1 MGCKGSK
8 QTEVENTY
16 GEPNKNIQKT
26 MMLRAGLNLGESSYG
41 IQVGLS
47 KTHKVGSGWFWDIVF
62 VYFVIFYFLLRDNG
76 LQVFSPFVIILFDI

>member
-8 QTEVENTY
+8 QLEVENTY
-16 GEPNKNIQKT
+16 GELNKNIQKT

-47 KTHKVGSGWFWDIVF
+47 RSHKRDFTASGYERIKP
-62 VYFVIFYFLLRDNG
+62 L
-76 LQVFSPFVIILFDI
+76 STILEEDSASERGPI

>member
-8 QTEVENTY
+8 QLGVENTY
-16 GEPNKNIQKT
+16 GELNKNIEKT

-47 KTHKVGSGWFWDIVF
+47 RSHKRDFTASGYERPSKGVKP
-62 VYFVIFYFLLRDNG
+62 LLTIQEDM
-76 LQVFSPFVIILFDI
+76 SE

>member
-8 QTEVENTY
+8 QTENY
-16 GEPNKNIQKT
+16 GELNKNTQTT

-47 KTHKVGSGWFWDIVF
+47 KTRK
-62 VYFVIFYFLLRDNG
+62 RDFTATG
-76 LQVFSPFVIILFDI
+76 YKKEDS

>member
-16 GEPNKNIQKT
+16 GELNKNIQKT

-47 KTHKVGSGWFWDIVF
+47 KTHKRDFTDLALDGKISPDSGVRGGSIDT
-62 VYFVIFYFLLRDNG
+62 
-76 LQVFSPFVIILFDI
+76 S

>member
-8 QTEVENTY
+8 QLEVENTY
-16 GEPNKNIQKT
+16 GELNKNIQKT

-47 KTHKVGSGWFWDIVF
+47 RSHKRDFTASGYKRKPMPTIQEEDEDLV
-62 VYFVIFYFLLRDNG
+62 
-76 LQVFSPFVIILFDI
+76 S

>member
-8 QTEVENTY
+8 QLKVENTY
-16 GEPNKNIQKT
+16 GELNKNIQKT

-47 KTHKVGSGWFWDIVF
+47 RSHKRDFTASGYERPTKGVKPLPTIQEESEEDLV
-62 VYFVIFYFLLRDNG
+62 
-76 LQVFSPFVIILFDI
+76 S

>member
-16 GEPNKNIQKT
+16 GELNNNIHKT
-26 MMLRAGLNLGESSYG
+26 MLRAGLNLGESSYV

-47 KTHKVGSGWFWDIVF
+47 KTHK
-62 VYFVIFYFLLRDNG
+62 RDFTATG
-76 LQVFSPFVIILFDI
+76 YKKEVL

>member
-8 QTEVENTY
+8 QLEVENTY
-16 GEPNKNIQKT
+16 GELNKNIQKT

-47 KTHKVGSGWFWDIVF
+47 KSHKRDFTASGYERPSKGVKPLPTIQEEEEDLV
-62 VYFVIFYFLLRDNG
+62 
-76 LQVFSPFVIILFDI
+76 S

>member
-8 QTEVENTY
+8 QLEVENTY
-16 GEPNKNIQKT
+16 DELNKNIQKT

-47 KTHKVGSGWFWDIVF
+47 RSHKRDFTASANERPTAGSKPMPTIQEEDEDLV
-62 VYFVIFYFLLRDNG
+62 
-76 LQVFSPFVIILFDI
+76 S

>member
-16 GEPNKNIQKT
+16 GELNKNIQ
-26 MMLRAGLNLGESSYG
+26 MMLRAGLNLDESSYG

-47 KTHKVGSGWFWDIVF
+47 KTHKRDFTASGYEKKV
-62 VYFVIFYFLLRDNG
+62 
-76 LQVFSPFVIILFDI
+76 S

>member
-8 QTEVENTY
+8 QTEVVNTY
-16 GEPNKNIQKT
+16 GELNKNIQKT

-47 KTHKVGSGWFWDIVF
+47 KTHKRDFTASGYENKASEVS
-62 VYFVIFYFLLRDNG
+62 VESV
-76 LQVFSPFVIILFDI
+76 S